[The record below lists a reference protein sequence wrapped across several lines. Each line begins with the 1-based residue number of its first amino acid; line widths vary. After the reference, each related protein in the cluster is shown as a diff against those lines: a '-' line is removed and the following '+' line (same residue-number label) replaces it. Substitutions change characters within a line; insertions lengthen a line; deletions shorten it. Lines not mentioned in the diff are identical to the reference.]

1 MPSPENTTSPIHF
14 LPILT
19 AARFTTQCCHSLLAS
34 GACMVFLGIKE
45 IADRHGVATAQIPV
59 AWAIAKGAL
68 PIIGVTKVYQV
79 EDAAKAAAITLTAEE
94 VETLDQ
100 LAAKMPL
107 DVIRYWE
114 KEMK

>member
-1 MPSPENTTSPIHF
+1 M
-14 LPILT
+14 
-19 AARFTTQCCHSLLAS
+19 
-34 GACMVFLGIKE
+34 
-45 IADRHGVATAQIPV
+45 
-59 AWAIAKGAL
+59 
-68 PIIGVTKVYQV
+68 TKVYQV

-100 LAAKMPL
+100 LAAEMPL

>member
-1 MPSPENTTSPIHF
+1 MRTV
-14 LPILT
+14 
-19 AARFTTQCCHSLLAS
+19 
-34 GACMVFLGIKE
+34 GDKYGITP
-45 IADRHGVATAQIPV
+45 AQVAL
-59 AWAIAKGAL
+59 AWAIGKGTT

-79 EDAAKAAAITLTAEE
+79 EDAAKAAAITLTAED

>member
-1 MPSPENTTSPIHF
+1 M
-14 LPILT
+14 
-19 AARFTTQCCHSLLAS
+19 
-34 GACMVFLGIKE
+34 
-45 IADRHGVATAQIPV
+45 
-59 AWAIAKGAL
+59 
-68 PIIGVTKVYQV
+68 TKVYQV
-79 EDAAKAAAITLTAEE
+79 EDAAKAAAITLTAED